1 MLDARFLPFDASEFF
16 IGDDVELDFEI
27 DLVTLKGVAESIE
40 ITVVDLEGF
49 ISERSLVT
57 SSLVL
62 LQHMNLFLVMTQ
74 F

>member
-1 MLDARFLPFDASEFF
+1 MLDARFLPFDASKFF

-27 DLVTLKGVAESIE
+27 DLVTLKGVTESIE
-40 ITVVDLEGF
+40 KTVFDLEDF

-62 LQHMNLFLVMTQ
+62 LQNMNLFLVITQ